1 MLRHDKM
8 RRALSFPFALV
19 LAVPLLVALPG
30 CPAPE
35 PVTPKKV
42 EQKPVSDDEAHD
54 AMEKAAEAKNIDQLI
69 EVYNKYRKLP
79 SGKEALRRAAR
90 LMMVEVK
97 GLAEKCEEAAARGS
111 LSRLA
116 PFTTDDAEIN
126 EAYDDMVKQIS
137 TEHGRCQLVK
147 LDEAIK
153 KAEKDGA
160 WPAVFEQIRKGTD
173 IEGAT
178 LKQRRLAAIVKWK
191 TWLDDTIRPLCGKKG
206 ATLDDA
212 TAERLADA
220 VDELKMPPELADDL
234 AKWGPIGRTAKL
246 VFHDMKDGEV
256 FEAPRSVSIFTSAT
270 SRTLATPK
278 VTDGPTLA
286 VGAKLT
292 ALAKG
297 TLDGKVLYVIGG
309 EGKDIVLRLGTAKLL
324 VQEEDTK
331 PKKK

>member
-8 RRALSFPFALV
+8 RPSLLLPA
-19 LAVPLLVALPG
+19 LLVVGLCTVVPG

-35 PVTPKKV
+35 PVAPKKTA
-42 EQKPVSDDEAHD
+42 EKPLSDEDAHD
-54 AMEKAAEAKNIDQLI
+54 AMEKAAEAKNIDDLI
-69 EVYNKYRKLP
+69 GVYNKYRKLP

-90 LMMVEVK
+90 LMMIEVK
-97 GLAEKCEEAAARGS
+97 ALAEKCEESAARGS

-116 PFTTDDAEIN
+116 PFTTEDAEIN
-126 EAYDDMVKQIS
+126 EAYDDMAKQIS

-147 LDEAIK
+147 LDAAIK
-153 KAEKDGA
+153 KAEKDGD
-160 WPAVFEQIRKGTD
+160 WPVVFEQIRKGTD

-191 TWLDDTIRPLCGKKG
+191 TWLDDTIRPLCAKKS
-206 ATLDDA
+206 ATLDDT
-212 TAERLADA
+212 TADRLADA
-220 VDELKMPPELADDL
+220 VDENKMPPELSEDL

-246 VFHDMKDGEV
+246 IFHDMKDGEI
-256 FEAPRSVSIFTSAT
+256 FDPPRAITIFTSAT

-286 VGAKLT
+286 VGAKLS
-292 ALAKG
+292 ALGRGA
-297 TLDGKVLYVIGG
+297 LDGKVLYVVGG
-309 EGKDIVLRLGTAKLL
+309 ESKDVVLRLGTAKLL